1 MEPFFLGYLLI
12 PLGYTS
18 ALAAL
23 SASAERALERGYP
36 EKAVKLLSWARRA
49 PFLKTYRSMCEV
61 NLITAAFALENFTL
75 VDEVWGDLRPRL
87 ETLRPYAGSALASYG
102 ATLIGRGRYR
112 EAVEILTDPV
122 QNPKP
127 NHPIDDIAVLCCAF
141 CRANLTSAY
150 INLGRL
156 DEAAEQLDTLS
167 DQSGVHAVLASLTTY
182 LRAVLA
188 YLQGQPDQGRA
199 LVGGLDITRLP
210 LLYQTELYYHFAIT
224 LARCGDVENA
234 ARSVSRV
241 QWETASHRKLTRLRS
256 LAQAEIAHASG
267 EDERAVSYFRDLL
280 ALGHIDALAYLRAA
294 TLSKKLGHEGMT
306 RSFLEGAVR
315 LDPESH
321 WATVARTR
329 LSREFPE
336 AAY

>member
-61 NLITAAFALENFTL
+61 NLITAAFALENYGL
-75 VDEVWGDLRPRL
+75 VDEVWRDLQPRL
-87 ETLRPYAGSALASYG
+87 ESLRPYAGSALASYG

-112 EAVEILTDPV
+112 EAVEVLTNPV
-122 QNPKP
+122 QSPKA
-127 NHPIDDIAVLCCAF
+127 NHPVDDIAILCCAF

-150 INLGRL
+150 INLGRFE
-156 DEAAEQLDTLS
+156 EAERQLDTLV
-167 DQSGVHAVLASLTTY
+167 DEANVHPVLASLTAY
-182 LRAVLA
+182 LRGVLA
-188 YLQGQPDQGRA
+188 YLQGRPEEGRVM
-199 LVGGLDITRLP
+199 VGGLDITRLP

-224 LARCGDVENA
+224 LARCGDVDNA
-234 ARSVSRV
+234 SRAISRV
-241 QWETASHRKLTRLRS
+241 QWETSSHRKLTRLRS
-256 LAQAEIAHASG
+256 LAQAEIAQASG
-267 EDERAVSYFRDLL
+267 EDERAISYFRDLL
-280 ALGHIDALAYLRAA
+280 ALNHVDALAYLRASA
-294 TLSKKLGHEGMT
+294 LARKAGHDGLAL
-306 RSFLEGAVR
+306 SFLEGAVR

-321 WATVARTR
+321 WAQVARTR
-329 LSREFPE
+329 LKRDGP
-336 AAY
+336 

>member
-61 NLITAAFALENFTL
+61 NLITAAFALENYGL
-75 VDEVWGDLRPRL
+75 VDEVWSDLQPRL
-87 ETLRPYAGSALASYG
+87 ESLRPYAGSALASYG

-112 EAVEILTDPV
+112 EAVEVLSNPV
-122 QNPKP
+122 QSPKP
-127 NHPIDDIAVLCCAF
+127 NHPVDDIAILCCAF
-141 CRANLTSAY
+141 CRANLSSAY
-150 INLGRL
+150 INLGSF
-156 DEAAEQLDTLS
+156 EQAAQQLDTLV
-167 DQSGVHAVLASLTTY
+167 DEANVHPVLASLTTY

-188 YLQGQPDQGRA
+188 YLQGRPEEGRHM
-199 LVGGLDITRLP
+199 VGGLDISRLP
-210 LLYQTELYYHFAIT
+210 LLYQSELYYHFAIT

-234 ARSVSRV
+234 ARCVSRV
-241 QWETASHRKLTRLRS
+241 QWETSSHRKLTRLRT
-256 LAQAEIAHASG
+256 LAQAEIANAG
-267 EDERAVSYFRDLL
+267 AEEERALSYFRDLL
-280 ALGHIDALAYLRAA
+280 ALSHVDALSYLRASA
-294 TLSKKLGHEGMT
+294 LAKKIGQETLAQ
-306 RSFLEGAVR
+306 SFLEGAVR

-321 WATVARTR
+321 WAEVARGR
-329 LSREFPE
+329 LARQG
-336 AAY
+336 

>member
-1 MEPFFLGYLLI
+1 LEPFFLGYLLI

-61 NLITAAFALENFTL
+61 NLITAAFALENYGL
-75 VDEVWGDLRPRL
+75 VDEVWHDLQPRL
-87 ETLRPYAGSALASYG
+87 ESLRPYAGSALASYG
-102 ATLIGRGRYR
+102 ATLIGRGRYS
-112 EAVEILTDPV
+112 EAVEILTHPV
-122 QNPKP
+122 QSPKP
-127 NHPIDDIAVLCCAF
+127 NHPVDDIAVLCCAF
-141 CRANLTSAY
+141 CRANLTSAF
-150 INLGRL
+150 INLGRF
-156 DEAAEQLDTLS
+156 DEAQDQLDTLH
-167 DQSGVHAVLASLTTY
+167 DESGVHPVLASLTTY

-188 YLQGQPDQGRA
+188 YLQGRTEEGRA

-234 ARSVSRV
+234 SRSVSRV
-241 QWETASHRKLTRLRS
+241 QWETSSHRKLTRLRS
-256 LAQAEIAHASG
+256 LAQAEIAHAMG
-267 EDERAVSYFRDLL
+267 EDERAISYYRDLL
-280 ALGHIDALAYLRAA
+280 ALAHIDALAYLRASA
-294 TLSKKLGHEGMT
+294 LTRKLGHDDLT
-306 RSFLEGAVR
+306 RTFLEGAVR

-321 WATVARTR
+321 WAAVARGR
-329 LSREFPE
+329 LAQRT
-336 AAY
+336 A